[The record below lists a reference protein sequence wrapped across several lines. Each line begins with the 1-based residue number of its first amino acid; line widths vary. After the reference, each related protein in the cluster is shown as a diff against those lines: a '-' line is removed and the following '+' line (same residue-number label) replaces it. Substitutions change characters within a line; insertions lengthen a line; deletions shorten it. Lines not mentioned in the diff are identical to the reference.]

1 MIPFSPWPRN
11 FGGNCIVLQRVVLM
25 HDHPEAMDDLAKL
38 KLPGV
43 FIMAGREQSH
53 TSKPGMDPK
62 PQGDMAGKGGQ
73 THGGQGDLPKER
85 EHGVKSGDAGR
96 ARRVRARRAGQQG
109 KIHRNRG
116 RGRTQ
121 GAGRAPRRQALAAR
135 LSRWEP
141 RSRGA
146 LLCCILSCVPR
157 NFVNRGQASR
167 QLWTRNSTCFRGA
180 RRS

>member
-1 MIPFSPWPRN
+1 
-11 FGGNCIVLQRVVLM
+11 M

-85 EHGVKSGDAGR
+85 EHGVKSGDAVGR
-96 ARRVRARRAGQQG
+96 DAEGREVADSKERSTEIAVEAGR
-109 KIHRNRG
+109 KG
-116 RGRTQ
+116 RGEHPDDKR
-121 GAGRAPRRQALAAR
+121 
-135 LSRWEP
+135 
-141 RSRGA
+141 
-146 LLCCILSCVPR
+146 
-157 NFVNRGQASR
+157 
-167 QLWTRNSTCFRGA
+167 
-180 RRS
+180 